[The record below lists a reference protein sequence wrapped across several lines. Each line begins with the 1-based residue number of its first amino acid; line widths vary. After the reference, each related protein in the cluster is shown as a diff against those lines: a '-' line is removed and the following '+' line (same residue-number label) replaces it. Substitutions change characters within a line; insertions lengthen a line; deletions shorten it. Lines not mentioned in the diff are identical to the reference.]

1 MSFKGLYDTMLP
13 FQEIQFPATALTKD
27 LPKIPSGAMRF
38 CVFDIFGCE
47 RQLGKERIGGQSTK
61 NRLLLYANHLR
72 PKSEQRIFDSADF
85 GGVFNS

>member
-1 MSFKGLYDTMLP
+1 MDSP
-13 FQEIQFPATALTKD
+13 N
-27 LPKIPSGAMRF
+27 IPSDATRF

-72 PKSEQRIFDSADF
+72 PKSDQRNFDSADF
-85 GGVFNS
+85 RGVFNS